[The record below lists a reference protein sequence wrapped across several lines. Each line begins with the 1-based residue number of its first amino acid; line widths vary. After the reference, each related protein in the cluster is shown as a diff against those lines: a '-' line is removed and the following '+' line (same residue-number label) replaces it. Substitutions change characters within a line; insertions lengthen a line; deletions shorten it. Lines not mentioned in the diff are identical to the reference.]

1 MKIVTLLLA
10 ASLLTPLSAQTGSIE
25 GIWQGALNP
34 GPVTLRLVLK
44 VTKAADGSLA
54 GKLDSIDQ
62 GAKDLPLEDVS
73 LSGGVVRFEFR
84 TGHGSFTGKLN
95 AAGNE
100 IAGTWTQGG
109 ALPLTFKRTEK
120 APELRRPQEPKA
132 PFPYDTEE
140 VSYENR
146 GAQGVRL
153 AGTLTL
159 PKGNGKVPAVL
170 LITGSGPQDR
180 DETLM
185 GHKPFWV
192 LADHLTRQGIA
203 VLRVD
208 DRGVGKST
216 GNFAAATSRD
226 FAGDAAAGVRFLQS
240 HARIDPSRV
249 GLAGHSEGGLIA
261 PLVAAEWPFP
271 EGPVIEGL
279 APSQASSIHPSAG
292 PPGVAFI
299 VMMAGTGVPGEQI
312 LLEQGALIARTAG
325 RSEAVIEANQEI
337 QKKLFAIV
345 RAEPD
350 QAARLS
356 KIKALLGGAAPGGQ
370 AEMSSSPWFRYFLTY
385 DPVQSLAKVKCP
397 VLAVNGELD
406 TQVSPKQNLP
416 AIGKA
421 LRDAGNKDVT
431 LAELPKLNHLFQ
443 TARTGSPTEY
453 GNIEETMSPAAL
465 NAISA
470 WIVERTKGVR

>member
-1 MKIVTLLLA
+1 MRVVTSLLA
-10 ASLLTPLSAQTGSIE
+10 ASLMTPLSAQTNSIE
-25 GIWQGALNP
+25 GLWQGALNP

-44 VTKAADGSLA
+44 VIKAADGSLT

-73 LSGGVVRFEFR
+73 LTAGVVRFEFR
-84 TGHGSFTGKLN
+84 TGRGSFNGKLN

-109 ALPLTFKRTEK
+109 QLPLTFKRTDK
-120 APELRRPQEPKA
+120 APELRRPQEPKP
-132 PFPYDTEE
+132 PFPYDAEE

-146 GAQGVRL
+146 SAPGVRL

-159 PKGNGKVPAVL
+159 PKGSGKVPAVL

-180 DETLM
+180 DEALM
-185 GHKPFWV
+185 GHKPFLI

-226 FAGDAAAGVRFLQS
+226 FAGDAAAGVRFLQT
-240 HARIDPSRV
+240 HARIDPARV

-261 PLVAAEWPFP
+261 PMVAADWPFA
-271 EGPVIEGL
+271 EGPVIAGL
-279 APSQASSIHPSAG
+279 APTAATAG
-292 PPGVAFI
+292 SPGIAFL
-299 VMMAGTGVPGEQI
+299 VLMAGTGVLGDQI
-312 LLEQGALIARTAG
+312 LLEQGALIGRAAG
-325 RSEAVIEANQEI
+325 GSEAAIAANQVI
-337 QKKLFAIV
+337 QQKMFDIV

-356 KIKALLGGAAPGGQ
+356 KIKALLSGAAPGAAGQ
-370 AEMSSSPWFRYFLTY
+370 AELTATPWFRYFLTY
-385 DPVQSLAKVKCP
+385 DPARSLAKVKCP

-416 AIGKA
+416 VIEKV
-421 LRDAGNKDVT
+421 LRDSGNKDVT
-431 LAELPKLNHLFQ
+431 VKELPRLNHLFQ
-443 TARTGSPTEY
+443 TARTGAPTEY
-453 GNIEETMSPAAL
+453 GNIEETMSPIAL
-465 NAISA
+465 NAIST
-470 WIVERTKGVR
+470 WIVERMKGAHDI